1 MNKFIIDANRPF
13 LIKIIQSINQITRLT
28 LVNTSIKTLAT
39 GVLTVALITPLLAL
53 LLRDCLS
60 ICVPVP

>member
-1 MNKFIIDANRPF
+1 MNT
-13 LIKIIQSINQITRLT
+13 SINQITRLT

-53 LLRDCLS
+53 LLSDCFTV
-60 ICVPVP
+60 CVPAPKLSLDRLIIKNLLD